1 MTEKQQN
8 AIDEIMDWFDF
19 EKVAKVMSFLEWKW
33 VTAEEG
39 IPSVGEIRQSA
50 RKLLKQA
57 IEQKTT
63 IATGGL
69 RATYFHDEYVK
80 LEFII
85 EEMDVILDNVKQ

>member
-33 VTAEEG
+33 ISAEEG
-39 IPSVGEIRQSA
+39 VPSVSEIRQEA

-63 IATGGL
+63 IGTGGFKV
-69 RATYFHDEYVK
+69 TYFNDDYIK

-85 EEMDVILDNVKQ
+85 EEMDVTY

>member
-19 EKVAKVMSFLEWKW
+19 EKVAKVMSVLEWKW

-39 IPSVGEIRQSA
+39 VPSVGEIRQCA
-50 RKLLKQA
+50 RKLLKQG

>member
-1 MTEKQQN
+1 MMTEKQQN

-19 EKVAKVMSFLEWKW
+19 EKVAKVMGALEWKW

-69 RATYFHDEYVK
+69 RATYFHDEYIK
-80 LEFII
+80 LEFIL
-85 EEMDVILDNVKQ
+85 EEMDVTY

>member
-33 VTAEEG
+33 ISAEEG
-39 IPSVGEIRQSA
+39 VPSVGEIRQQA
-50 RKLLKQA
+50 RKLLKQV

-69 RATYFHDEYVK
+69 RVTYYNDDYIK

-85 EEMDVILDNVKQ
+85 EEMDVTY